1 MQLRRVGLLNHPAYY
16 GRSHPLNRRYR
27 GLVDETF
34 SLQGGQLLA
43 AARLLNKTR
52 QVFAMSAIKSFETPD
67 RLEDLALLGLQKTHQ
82 AIARR
87 QIYFNCKSPFPAFL
101 LEYLAIRLVARRLN

>member
-1 MQLRRVGLLNHPAYY
+1 MQLRRVGLLNHPAHY

-27 GLVDETF
+27 DLVDETF

-43 AARLLNKTR
+43 AAQLLNKTR
-52 QVFAMSAIKSFETPD
+52 QVFAMSLIKSFETPD
-67 RLEDLALLGLQKTHQ
+67 RPEDLELLGLQKTHQ

-87 QIYFNCKSPFPAFL
+87 QIYFDCKSLFPAFL
-101 LEYLAIRLVARRLN
+101 LEYLAIRLIARRLN

>member
-52 QVFAMSAIKSFETPD
+52 QVFAMSAIKSFETPY
-67 RLEDLALLGLQKTHQ
+67 RLEDLEFWVCKKRIKRLLGDKFILFVKRLSQRFYWNT
-82 AIARR
+82 
-87 QIYFNCKSPFPAFL
+87 SP
-101 LEYLAIRLVARRLN
+101 

>member
-1 MQLRRVGLLNHPAYY
+1 MRLRTVGPLNHPAYY
-16 GRSHPLNRRYR
+16 GRFHLLNRRYR
-27 GLVDETF
+27 GQVDETF

-101 LEYLAIRLVARRLN
+101 LEYLAIRLVVRRLN

>member
-1 MQLRRVGLLNHPAYY
+1 
-16 GRSHPLNRRYR
+16 
-27 GLVDETF
+27 VDETF

-52 QVFAMSAIKSFETPD
+52 QVFAMSVIKSFETPD

-87 QIYFNCKSPFPAFL
+87 QIYFDCKSPFPSVFTGIPRHKACCPAVEL
-101 LEYLAIRLVARRLN
+101 TVTTLSAGSKTCASLPPGR